1 MTPHDWL
8 QQEALDHLAEGPMG
22 LYELTAL
29 LNGSAYDIPP
39 QGQLSL
45 AREIIREV
53 FATHSVALELLQWP
67 TAEKVSGPLP
77 LDVIDSDHAFEFSD
91 DGRFVALVANEL

>member
-8 QQEALDHLAEGPMG
+8 QQETLDHLAEGPMG
-22 LYELTAL
+22 LYELTWL
-29 LNGSAYDIPP
+29 LNGSDYDLPP

-45 AREIIREV
+45 ARQVIRET
-53 FATHSVALELLQWP
+53 FATHSVTLELLQWP

-77 LDVIDSDHAFEFSD
+77 LDVIENDHAFEFSD
-91 DGRFVALVANEL
+91 DGRFVALVARK